1 MKEITRREFLDRSKS
16 GVVGLA
22 AGWPILTDSAAAC
35 AAQDVPKRRPTVMC
49 VYYPHWHPYDHGS
62 AWKGEGWT
70 EWEGVKAAVPRFP
83 GHHQPLQPTWGYFD
97 ESDPKWSA
105 REIDLAADHGIDVFL
120 FDWYWYSGVQNMQEA
135 LEQGFLRAENRER
148 MKFALMWA
156 NHDRKDQFCPD
167 INKERTVW
175 LPSRHSP
182 RDLQRVMDY
191 CTEYYFRQPNYW
203 RVEGRLFFSLFQ
215 ATRFVEQL
223 GGPQETA
230 KLLKKIDDRL
240 RQAGLPP
247 IHWNGMVADPK
258 SAAILEE
265 AGFLSTSRYNVNSAG
280 KAGPDCTEQYEDLM
294 QAHRAHW
301 QKMTVAAPLV
311 NLPVVTTGWDAS
323 PRCRQD
329 VPWPFPVEPA
339 SGRRVYPYVPV
350 VVGNTPERF
359 EQLLR
364 DAAEHI
370 ERDPRQP
377 FAVLLNAWNEWT
389 EGCYLLPE
397 QRTGTA
403 RLEAIK
409 RTFGTAD
416 LSFRRDGAGCVGLA
430 LRVT

>member
-1 MKEITRREFLDRSKS
+1 MKQINRREFLDRSRK
-16 GVVGLA
+16 GVVGLTA
-22 AGWPILTDSAAAC
+22 SMPILAGSTVTY
-35 AAQDVPKRRPTVMC
+35 AAQDARKRRPTVVC
-49 VYYPHWHPYDHGS
+49 VYYPHWHNYDHGS

-83 GHHQPLQPTWGYFD
+83 GHHQPLKPTWGYFD

-120 FDWYWYSGVQNMQEA
+120 FDWYWYSGVRNMQEA
-135 LEQGFLRAENRER
+135 LEQGFLRAENRDR

-167 INKERTVW
+167 FDKERNVW

-182 RDLQRVMDY
+182 RDLERVIEY
-191 CTEYYFRQPNYW
+191 CIEHYFYQPNHW
-203 RVEGRLFFSLFQ
+203 RVDGRLFFSVYQ
-215 ATRFVEQL
+215 ATRFVEEL
-223 GGPQETA
+223 GGPLQTR
-230 KLLKKIDDRL
+230 KLLERIDRRL
-240 RQAGLPP
+240 DKANLPP
-247 IHWNGMVADPK
+247 MHWNGMVSRAED
-258 SAAILEE
+258 AAVVKE
-265 AGFLSTSRYNVNSAG
+265 AGFRSSSKYNVLAAG
-280 KAGPDCTEQYEDLM
+280 KVRPDLTVSYEDVM
-294 QAHRAHW
+294 EAHREHW
-301 QKMTVAAPLV
+301 QKMSTAPLV
-311 NLPVVTTGWDAS
+311 NLPVVTVGWDAT

-329 VPWPFPVEPA
+329 VPWPFPISPWSNRHA
-339 SGRRVYPYVPV
+339 YPYCHV

-364 DAAEHI
+364 DAAKHI
-370 ERDPRQP
+370 EQDPRKP

-409 RTFGTAD
+409 RTFGTAMTNK
-416 LSFRRDGAGCVGLA
+416 R
-430 LRVT
+430 

>member
-1 MKEITRREFLDRSKS
+1 MPDLLFPKEYIAMENIDRREFLNRSKR

-22 AGWPILTDSAAAC
+22 ASAPVLAASQVAR
-35 AAQDVPKRRPTVMC
+35 AAEDAPCRRATVMC
-49 VYYPHWHPYDHGS
+49 VYYPHWHNYDHSS

-83 GHHQPLQPTWGYFD
+83 GHHQPLKPTWGYFD

-120 FDWYWYSGVQNMQEA
+120 FDWYWYSGVKNMQEA
-135 LEQGFLRAENRER
+135 LEQGFLRAENRDR

-156 NHDRKDQFCPD
+156 NHDRVDQFCPD
-167 INKERTVW
+167 FNKERNVW

-182 RDLQRVMDY
+182 RDLERVFDY
-191 CTEYYFRQPNYW
+191 CIEQYFRQPNYW
-203 RVEGRLFFSLFQ
+203 CVDGGPFFSVYQ
-215 ATRFVEQL
+215 ATRFVEEL
-223 GGPQETA
+223 GGPHRTR
-230 KLLKKIDDRL
+230 KLLEKMDSRL
-240 RQAGLPP
+240 EKANLPP
-247 IHWNGMVADPK
+247 MHWNGMVSRPEDATTVQ
-258 SAAILEE
+258 E
-265 AGFLSTSRYNVNSAG
+265 AGFRSTSKYNVLATSE
-280 KAGPDCTEQYEDLM
+280 AGPDLTVSYEDM
-294 QAHRAHW
+294 MEAHRKHW
-301 QKMTVAAPLV
+301 RRMSQASLV
-311 NLPVVTTGWDAS
+311 NLPVVTVGWDAT

-329 VPWPFPVEPA
+329 IPWPFPIPPWA
-339 SGRRVYPYVPV
+339 NRHAYPYCHV

-370 ERDPRQP
+370 QQDPRKP
-377 FAVLLNAWNEWT
+377 FAVLINAWNEWT

-409 RTFGTAD
+409 RTFP
-416 LSFRRDGAGCVGLA
+416 R
-430 LRVT
+430 